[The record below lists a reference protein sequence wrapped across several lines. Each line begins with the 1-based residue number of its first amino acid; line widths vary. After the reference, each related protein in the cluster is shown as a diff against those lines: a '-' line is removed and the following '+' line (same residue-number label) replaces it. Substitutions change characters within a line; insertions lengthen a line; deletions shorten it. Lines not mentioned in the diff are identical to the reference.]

1 MKLLLVESPT
11 KARTIGK
18 YLGKSFKVIA
28 TKGHIIDLPKSRM
41 GIDLDNFDPE
51 YITIRGKG
59 KLLSSIKTEV
69 KNVDEVYLATDN
81 DREGEAIAW
90 HLSNA
95 LNLKN
100 IKNRIEFNEITK
112 KSISDAI
119 KNPREINMNL
129 VNSQQAR
136 RVLDRVV
143 GYSISPI
150 LWKKIKGH
158 LSAGRVQSVALKII
172 CERENQIRDFV
183 PEEYWNIKGIFDIN
197 NEKIQFD
204 LTDFIDSGKIKKV
217 NISNELEC
225 NSIIKELNA
234 NEYKFY
240 SINSNIRKRK
250 PNPPFTT
257 STLQQECNKRFGL
270 KSSNTMQIAQTLYEG
285 KDVGSGS
292 VGLITYMRTDSTRIS
307 DEALSSCKQFILD
320 KYGDEYFEG
329 NKKYSKSKGK
339 IQDAHEAIRPTDVFR
354 TPSKIRSYLTDAEFK
369 VYKLIWERFVA
380 SQMSD
385 SKILNIKVS
394 IINGNYI
401 FKKDFE
407 KIVFDGFS
415 KLYGIDIK
423 ELEIDIN
430 NIKENEK
437 VNCVNIDKQQNFT
450 KPPHRYTEATIIKK
464 LEEEGVGRPSTYA
477 PTISLLMSRNYIK
490 IEEKTL
496 KPTELGEL
504 VNRVVS
510 DSFPSIVDL
519 EFTKNME
526 NILDDIAEGEKDWKK
541 VLSSFYSNFKNE
553 LNDAEKQE
561 KIDIKYEESDE
572 ICELCGRRMVIKD
585 GRYGKFLACPGFP
598 ECKNTKPLIEKS
610 GVKCPK
616 CKTGDI
622 IKKRSKTGRIFYGC
636 SNYPEC
642 DFIMSNKP
650 IDKKCPECG
659 NLLSEKKLSKKT
671 IIKCEK
677 CNYKEEKNNIEN

>member
-112 KSISDAI
+112 KSITDAI

-204 LTDFIDSGKIKKV
+204 LTDFIDSGKIKKI
-217 NISNELEC
+217 NISNEVEC
-225 NSIIKELNA
+225 NSIINELNA

-437 VNCVNIDKQQNFT
+437 VNCVNIEKQQNFT

>member
-112 KSISDAI
+112 KSITDAI

-183 PEEYWNIKGIFDIN
+183 PEEYWNIKGIFNIN

-204 LTDFIDSGKIKKV
+204 LTDFIESGKIKKV
-217 NISNELEC
+217 NISNEVEC

-250 PNPPFTT
+250 PNSPFTT

-292 VGLITYMRTDSTRIS
+292 AGLITYMRTDSTRIS

-437 VNCVNIDKQQNFT
+437 VNCVNIEKQQNFT

-496 KPTELGEL
+496 KPTDLGEL

-541 VLSSFYSNFKNE
+541 VLNSFYSNFKNE
-553 LNDAEKQE
+553 LNEAEKQE

>member
-41 GIDLDNFDPE
+41 GIDLNNFDPE